1 MRYSIFCMMKRL
13 LRIQRLFKIILVAGI
28 LSFSDTG
35 GFGQAGAG
43 KGMSWEE
50 LLAQHRQGEM
60 NDTTYLNRVQL
71 KG

>member
-1 MRYSIFCMMKRL
+1 MMKRL
-13 LRIQRLFKIILVAGI
+13 LGIQCLFKIILVAGI

-50 LLAQHRQGEM
+50 LLAQHVLLDLPE
-60 NDTTYLNRVQL
+60 DY
-71 KG
+71 